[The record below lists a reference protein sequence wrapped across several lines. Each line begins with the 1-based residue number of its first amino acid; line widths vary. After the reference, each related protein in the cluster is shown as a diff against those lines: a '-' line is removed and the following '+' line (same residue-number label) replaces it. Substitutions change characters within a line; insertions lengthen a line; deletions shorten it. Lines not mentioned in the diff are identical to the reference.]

1 MADLVRRATM
11 QDLDRL
17 VPLFN
22 AYRQFYGQAPDLV
35 AARRFLH
42 DRLARNESL
51 VLIAEDH
58 DGVAIGFV
66 QLYPLFSSILAA
78 PMSLLSDLFVVPH
91 ARRRGVGATLL
102 KAAAE
107 EARSAGAV
115 RLELATAI
123 TNAAAQRLYERLGW
137 VRDQEFYVYGLSL

>member
-1 MADLVRRATM
+1 MADPVRRATM

-17 VPLFN
+17 VPLFG
-22 AYRQFYGQAPDLV
+22 AYRQFYGQAPDSAV
-35 AARRFLH
+35 ARRFLH
-42 DRLARNESL
+42 DRLARKESL

-66 QLYPLFSSILAA
+66 QLYPLFSSIFAA
-78 PMSLLSDLFVVPH
+78 PMYLLSDLFVAPH
-91 ARRRGVGATLL
+91 ARRRGVGTRLL
-102 KAAAE
+102 TAAAE

-123 TNAAAQRLYERLGW
+123 TNTSAQRLYERLGW
-137 VRDQEFYVYGLSL
+137 VRDQEFYVYSLSL